1 VEPTDARRNRARR
14 NRAVVFE
21 AAIRIIE
28 IELRRDLS
36 RKDVSG
42 AKIVNRSRVWLL
54 AAVCGSGLLLLD
66 CDKIPGAASAQ
77 EKPGTEGEFGTI
89 TGQFLLEGDIPKL
102 KALVEKGDTK
112 VNDAAICAAADVP
125 DDTLIVD
132 PKTKGIANIF
142 VYLPKAGKIHSR
154 LKESATKEVA
164 FDQKDCR
171 FVPHVLFVRTDQV
184 VRVKSD
190 DSCAHNTKTNTSRN
204 DPVNYLLQAK
214 DRTGREVKNKAP
226 EKIPVKVE
234 CNIHRWM
241 SAWWLI
247 LDHPYAAISDDKGK
261 FTIADLPAGEVELIV
276 WHERVGY
283 VPTANG
289 ERRHKVMVVAG
300 QTTELGTIQIP
311 AATLLDAKSPEK
323 KSPEKK

>member
-1 VEPTDARRNRARR
+1 
-14 NRAVVFE
+14 
-21 AAIRIIE
+21 
-28 IELRRDLS
+28 
-36 RKDVSG
+36 
-42 AKIVNRSRVWLL
+42 LL
-54 AAVCGSGLLLLD
+54 AAVCVLGLLQLAGN
-66 CDKIPGAASAQ
+66 KVPRAAMAEDQ
-77 EKPGTEGEFGTI
+77 PAADDEFGTI
-89 TGQFLLEGDIPKL
+89 TGQFLLEGEIPTL
-102 KALVEKGDTK
+102 KALVEKGDMK

-125 DDTLIVD
+125 DDSLVVD

-142 VYLPKAGKIHSR
+142 VYLPKAGKIHPR
-154 LKESATKEVA
+154 LKDSATKEVA

-171 FVPHVLFVRTDQV
+171 FVPHALLVRTDQV

-190 DSCAHNTKTNTSRN
+190 DSCAHNTKTNTRRN

-214 DRTGREVKNKAP
+214 DRTGKEVKNKAP
-226 EKIPVKVE
+226 EKLPVKVE

-283 VPTANG
+283 VPAADG
-289 ERRHKVMVVAG
+289 QRRHKVTVVAG
-300 QTTELGTIQIP
+300 QTVDLGTIKIP
-311 AATLLDAKSPEK
+311 AAALLEGKIPDKSSPDKTSPEAK
-323 KSPEKK
+323 